1 MKSSQCRRST
11 TSTSWDTTQRGSNTS
26 ACCFVS
32 SFQTQQQ
39 PPAAHQLGVVFDGV
53 FRLVRREQ
61 PSGADRANGVNGA
74 NRANGRVVA
83 LLQRHA
89 SNAVNRSPRA
99 GVFGAGGLDFP
110 VSPLHDDY
118 VATSRWSFAPMLLAR
133 HFAPCRNA
141 AGNPS
146 GLLRAGM
153 CDTGVSS

>member
-61 PSGADRANGVNGA
+61 PSGADRANGANGA
-74 NRANGRVVA
+74 NGVNGANGRVVA

-89 SNAVNRSPRA
+89 SNAVDRSPRA

-110 VSPLHDDY
+110 VSPLHNDY
-118 VATSRWSFAPMLLAR
+118 VATSRWSFAPM
-133 HFAPCRNA
+133 APCATFCAMPKRRWQ
-141 AGNPS
+141 PVWTTS
-146 GLLRAGM
+146 RRH
-153 CDTGVSS
+153 V